1 MVLLVGVLNL
11 LLLHFVVHT
20 CKNTQIIESLKPVH
34 VWNVKSIYLSLLRA
48 KEGMVGEFLNN

>member
-1 MVLLVGVLNL
+1 MALLVGVPKL

-20 CKNTQIIESLKPVH
+20 CKNKQIVESLKPVH

-48 KEGMVGEFLNN
+48 NEGMVGEFLNN